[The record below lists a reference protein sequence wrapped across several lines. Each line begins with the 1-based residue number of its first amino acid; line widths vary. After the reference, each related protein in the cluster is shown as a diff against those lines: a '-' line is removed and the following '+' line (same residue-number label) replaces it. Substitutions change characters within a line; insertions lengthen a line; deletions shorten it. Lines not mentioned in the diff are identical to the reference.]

1 VAEDTIAAAAN
12 AHNFLSV
19 NTFHSI
25 FIWKA
30 KQQPL
35 TMTSNNQA
43 SNTPPASNQLIV
55 EFPSSSLSTP
65 SESATKLK
73 SVRFVSYCDVKL
85 VEYTAR
91 SETRWYSEQD
101 FIRFRKAL
109 IRDAVRCSILL
120 RDILADEHDRV
131 SYKDFATYCIGLE
144 PLLSR
149 DLNVLA
155 RHQAISGERKRHT
168 RVVIKEHTR
177 LMGSGSYSVERLA
190 SASRAS
196 SERARKRSRK
206 FAALAAS
213 IQL

>member
-1 VAEDTIAAAAN
+1 MLCCGRPVSCWVN

-19 NTFHSI
+19 HTFHSM

-35 TMTSNNQA
+35 TMTSNIQA
-43 SNTPPASNQLIV
+43 PNTSPASSQLIID
-55 EFPSSSLSTP
+55 FPSSQ
-65 SESATKLK
+65 SAPKLK

-91 SETRWYSEQD
+91 SEMRWYSEQD
-101 FIRFRKAL
+101 FIRFRKSL

-177 LMGSGSYSVERLA
+177 LMRSGSYSVERLA
-190 SASRAS
+190 SVSRAS
-196 SERARKRSRK
+196 
-206 FAALAAS
+206 
-213 IQL
+213 